1 MYSVTLRNGV
11 KMPLLGYGVLQMKD
25 QEECRKC
32 VLKALQ
38 AGYRMFDT
46 AAAFGNERAVG
57 TALKSAM
64 DKGIVRREDLFIITK
79 LWLKDAGE
87 KSAERSFNESLE
99 RLQTDYIDLYLI
111 HQPYNDYYGAWRTLE
126 KICQRGRTRAIGVSN
141 FSPERLMDLC
151 LNSEIPP
158 MVNQIETHPFYHQKE
173 ALRTMHEL
181 GVQPQAWAPLC
192 EGLKNIFTNKTLE
205 KIGKKYGKS
214 AAQAALRW
222 NIDRQVSAVVRSAD
236 PDHMAEDQ
244 DIWNFT
250 LSEADRK
257 AIDALDLGY
266 SEILDYGNACIAK
279 MFIQKRYP

>member
-1 MYSVTLRNGV
+1 
-11 KMPLLGYGVLQMKD
+11 
-25 QEECRKC
+25 
-32 VLKALQ
+32 
-38 AGYRMFDT
+38 
-46 AAAFGNERAVG
+46 
-57 TALKSAM
+57 M

-87 KSAERSFNESLE
+87 ESAERAFNESLE

-181 GVQPQAWAPLC
+181 GGGSLRHGRRSVR
-192 EGLKNIFTNKTLE
+192 GLRTFLQIRHWRRSGKNT
-205 KIGKKYGKS
+205 G
-214 AAQAALRW
+214 RVRR
-222 NIDRQVSAVVRSAD
+222 RQRFA
-236 PDHMAEDQ
+236 
-244 DIWNFT
+244 
-250 LSEADRK
+250 
-257 AIDALDLGY
+257 G
-266 SEILDYGNACIAK
+266 ILTA
-279 MFIQKRYP
+279 R